1 MEPEV
6 RTLIQW
12 GLKVGGCDIYF
23 STKEKAIEAG
33 RMSIKID
40 PDTKLFEDQR
50 IWTMVPGRS
59 PKLLN
64 ERRYYR
70 TILIKDYERLRQETE
85 GEAASKS
92 DAG

>member
-6 RTLIQW
+6 RTITQW

-40 PDTKLFEDQR
+40 PDTKMFEDQR
-50 IWTMVPGRS
+50 MWTIVPRRS
-59 PKLLN
+59 PKLLD
-64 ERRYYR
+64 EQRYDR
-70 TILIKDYERLRQETE
+70 TILIKDDGIFRQEKE
-85 GEAASKS
+85 
-92 DAG
+92 